1 MKAITHN
8 RYGSSDVLRLDE
20 VVTPA
25 PGADEVL
32 VRVHA
37 AGAGPEVWHVVTGRP
52 CFVRLMGFGVRAPK
66 QRVPGRDLAG
76 AVEAVGSAVSEFQP
90 GDEVFG
96 SGRGAL
102 AESCGKTPDDAQGA
116 VDMTTATQVG
126 QAGLQGWRAKV
137 ADGIAKPVADHTKL
151 NEDQVRAVVGA
162 AFFILAVIYIANSV
176 RALARQ
182 PR

>member
-1 MKAITHN
+1 MKAITQN

-37 AGAGPEVWHVVTGRP
+37 AGAGPEVWHVMTGRP
-52 CFVRLMGFGVRAPK
+52 YFVRLMGFGVRAPK

-76 AVEAVGSAVSEFQP
+76 TVEAVGSAVSEFQR

-96 SGRGAL
+96 SGRGTLASTPAL
-102 AESCGKTPDDAQGA
+102 APSPTRARSAAPACSRPSRPTSRSNRRRPSRPRERPPSRAY
-116 VDMTTATQVG
+116 ATR
-126 QAGLQGWRAKV
+126 AGS
-137 ADGIAKPVADHTKL
+137 
-151 NEDQVRAVVGA
+151 A
-162 AFFILAVIYIANSV
+162 AASPY
-176 RALARQ
+176 
-182 PR
+182 